1 MLTPIIWKDLNKK
14 QQEALLQRPV
24 LQNENLA
31 QQVQNIITK
40 VQEGGDAAVKALT
53 QQYDGISLDNLQVTD
68 QEFIEASQNIS
79 PKTLTALQRAIKQ
92 IQAFHIQQKPENI
105 RVETAPGIICERQT
119 RAIQR
124 VGLYIPGGSA
134 PLVSTVTMLGVPAK
148 IAGCP
153 LRVLCTPPRKD
164 GRIDPHILVAAQ
176 LCDIQKVYKV
186 GGAQA
191 IAAMA
196 YGTETIPK
204 VDKIFGPGNSWVTQA
219 KINVAQDVAGAIY
232 DMPAGPSEVLVIADE
247 TANPE
252 FISADLLS
260 QAEHG
265 ADSQVILLCT
275 DTKVAAAV
283 GLALEKQ
290 LRLLSRKEIAIQSLK
305 NSSLIL
311 VANIASALQI
321 SNRYAPE
328 HLILQVKDARQYIDK
343 IECAGSVFIGAY
355 SPESAGDYAS
365 GTNHVLPTYGYPKSL
380 SGLGVADFLKSITFQ
395 ELSYE
400 GLADI
405 AETIRALTQ
414 VEGLDAHQ
422 LAVDIRLKIN
432 GDQQ

>member
-1 MLTPIIWKDLNKK
+1 MLTPIVWKDLNQK
-14 QQEALLQRPV
+14 QQETLLQRPV
-24 LQNENLA
+24 QQNENLA
-31 QQVQNIITK
+31 QQVQAIITK
-40 VQEGGDAAVKALT
+40 VREGNDSAIKDLT
-53 QQYDGISLDNLQVTD
+53 QKFDGVSLDNLQVTER
-68 QEFIEASQNIS
+68 EFVEARKRIS
-79 PKTLTALQRAIKQ
+79 TETFEAILRAIKQ
-92 IQAFHIQQKPENI
+92 IEAFHIQQMPTNI
-105 RVETAPGIICERQT
+105 RVETSPGIVCERQT
-119 RAIQR
+119 RSIQR

-148 IAGCP
+148 IAGCQ

-164 GRIDPHILVAAQ
+164 GTIDPHILVAAQ

-219 KINVAQDVAGAIY
+219 KINVAQDVAGALY

-252 FISADLLS
+252 FVAADLLS

-275 DTKVAAAV
+275 NTKVANEV
-283 GLALEKQ
+283 GIALERQ
-290 LRLLSRKEIAIQSLK
+290 LKLLSRKDIAEQSLK
-305 NSSLIL
+305 ISSLIL
-311 VANIASALQI
+311 VESLKDALNI
-321 SNRYAPE
+321 SNHYAPE
-328 HLILQVKDARQYIDK
+328 HLILQVKNARQYMDK
-343 IECAGSVFIGAY
+343 IECAGSVFLGAY

-365 GTNHVLPTYGYPKSL
+365 GTNHVLPTYGYAKSL
-380 SGLGVADFLKSITFQ
+380 SGLSVGDFMKAITFQ

-405 AETIRALTQ
+405 AGTIRALTQ
-414 VEGLDAHQ
+414 VEGLDAHR
-422 LAVDIRLKIN
+422 LAVDVRLKN
-432 GDQQ
+432 